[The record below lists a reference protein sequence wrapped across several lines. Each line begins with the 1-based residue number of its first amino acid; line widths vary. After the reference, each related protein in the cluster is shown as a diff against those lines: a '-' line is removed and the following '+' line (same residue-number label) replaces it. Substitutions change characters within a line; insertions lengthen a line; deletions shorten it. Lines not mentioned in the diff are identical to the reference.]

1 MKGGVKT
8 PATLSAYVL
17 ISLLEAGLKGN
28 NLHILT
34 GSRCVLE
41 TFNMFKKFPPAV
53 DSYSLS
59 IMLYLFAKLDYVI
72 EYDQALQYLN
82 KKAVNKVMLHSISC
96 NVYSISLSHNISCY
110 IIWVC

>member
-82 KKAVNKVMLHSISC
+82 KKAVNKDGMLYWQEKKEKEVNEENI
-96 NVYSISLSHNISCY
+96 YSR
-110 IIWVC
+110 